1 MKNYL
6 SLSIK
11 ELKSQKLMTTF
22 IIIAIV
28 LSTIMTT
35 VVGQSI
41 GILQNLRIEQA
52 RSFNG
57 DRHVSF
63 HQLT

>member
-11 ELKSQKLMTTF
+11 ELKSQKFMTTF

-57 DRHVSF
+57 
-63 HQLT
+63 